1 MTAVLLALGAS
12 FLYALGSV
20 LQQKGGMQ
28 EPSDSTLN
36 ANFMA
41 RLAQRPV
48 WLLGAVIEFAG
59 FGMQAAALGL
69 GRLVVVQP
77 IQVASVVFALPLGA
91 RLTGQRAGRREILG
105 AALVTGG
112 LVVFLAVINPSGGNS
127 DAPTRNWLIAGGIA
141 GGISLV
147 LFLISLRTRPSL
159 RAALLGSAAGI
170 LFGFA
175 AALTKSTVD
184 LIDNGVETVVLDWHL
199 YALVAVGLIAFW
211 LTQIALQSGLE
222 ISIATTA
229 TFDPIASLLLGTLL
243 LDEQLHDSTAGAIAS
258 IAALGVALSGLF
270 VLLLAQRRAAVT
282 PAPPPTSHRTP

>member
-28 EPSDSTLN
+28 EPRDSTLN
-36 ANFMA
+36 ANFLA
-41 RLAQRPV
+41 RLAQQPV
-48 WLLGAVIEFAG
+48 WLAGVVIELVG
-59 FGMQAAALGL
+59 FGMQAVALGL

-105 AALVTGG
+105 AVLVTGG
-112 LVVFLAVINPSGGNS
+112 LVVFLAVINPSGGND
-127 DAPTRNWLIAGGIA
+127 DAPIRKWLIAGGIA
-141 GGISLV
+141 GGISLA
-147 LFLISLRTRPSL
+147 LFLVALRTRPSV

-170 LFGFA
+170 LFGLA

-184 LIDNGVETVVLDWHL
+184 LVDNGAEAVFFDWHL
-199 YALVAVGLIAFW
+199 YALIAVGGIAFW

-243 LDEQLHDSTAGAIAS
+243 LDEHLHDSTAGALTS
-258 IAALGVALSGLF
+258 VAALAVALAGLF
-270 VLLLAQRRAAVT
+270 VLLLAQRRANDQA
-282 PAPPPTSHRTP
+282 ARRE